1 MALAVPPQDIYGN
14 TRRRRVPNINLEIDA
29 SVFCPKLFPLLE
41 DYSHRFEGYKGSAGS
56 GKSYFI
62 TQKIIYRCLK
72 EPIKVLVCRRYAST
86 LRNTCF
92 ALFKEVLASW
102 HITPY
107 VKIRETDFHIQFP
120 NGSEIIF
127 TGLDEETKILSLANI
142 STIFVEEV
150 FEVPQSIFEQ
160 LNLRMRGKAKG
171 QQIIF
176 AFNPISKNHWLY
188 DFCVTNPPAS
198 FYFSE
203 TTYKD
208 NPFLNQDYIDSLEE
222 LKNRN
227 PMKYNIF
234 ALGNWGVD
242 GEGLVFRNFRIEEFD
257 ALALASSGLENR
269 VGSDLGY
276 VDPTTIVCSLYDKA
290 NGRVYVYDEFYKS
303 GCQLDEVAQAMRNM
317 NLGKT
322 KIYMDSAEPRSIEY
336 FRRQG
341 FNTVPCI
348 KGRDS
353 VSAGFSF
360 LQNLEIIIHPSCVN
374 VIREFENLSYI
385 KDKHTEKFTENM
397 THEFSHAI
405 DGLRYAYSDIYQNK
419 QLKTLNKALL
429 GL

>member
-1 MALAVPPQDIYGN
+1 MALNRPPQDIYGGI
-14 TRRRRVPNINLEIDA
+14 RVPNINLEIDA

-62 TQKIIYRCLK
+62 TQKLIYRCLK

-86 LRNTCF
+86 IRNTCF

-102 HITPY
+102 HLTPY
-107 VKIRETDFHIQFP
+107 VKIRESDFHIQFP
-120 NGSEIIF
+120 NGSEVIF

-160 LNLRMRGKAKG
+160 LNLRMRGQAEG

-188 DFCVTNPPAS
+188 DFCMVNPPES

-208 NPFLNQDYIDSLEE
+208 NPFLNEEYIKSLEE
-222 LKNRN
+222 LKFRN

-234 ALGNWGVD
+234 ALGQWGVD
-242 GEGLVFRNFRIEEFD
+242 DEGLVFRNFRVEEFD
-257 ALALASSGLENR
+257 YFKLSQLGYENR
-269 VGSDLGY
+269 IGSDLGY
-276 VDPTTIVCSLYDKA
+276 VDPTTIVCSLYDKEH
-290 NGRVYVYDEFYKS
+290 GRVYIYKEFYQR
-303 GCQLDEVAQAMRNM
+303 GCQLDDVAKAMTEM
-317 NLGKT
+317 KLGKT
-322 KIYMDSAEPRSIEY
+322 RIYMDSAEPRSIEY

-341 FNTVPCI
+341 FNTIACI
-348 KGRDS
+348 KGKDS
-353 VSAGFSF
+353 VKAGISF
-360 LQNLEIIIHPSCVN
+360 LQNLEIIIHPSCTN
-374 VIREFENLSYI
+374 ILTEFENFSYI
-385 KDKHTEKFTENM
+385 KDKHSEKLTENM

-405 DGLRYAYSDIYQNK
+405 DGLRYAYSDIYTNK
-419 QLKTLNKALL
+419 QLKTINKALL